1 MASDAGCASGLRGR
15 AGVTLILQDVELDE
29 DSYKVR
35 LLLGY
40 LGLEHRRVPAGA
52 PGTADSVEAD
62 LPCLSD
68 GDLRVRGAEAILGYL
83 ARRYDWRDSWLP
95 ADEPALFGETLTWLS
110 FASRRLRA
118 VGLVDPIFGIVADD
132 PDEVSAARASFRIL
146 DDHLVARGGTGGG
159 WFVGRT
165 PTVADVAIFPAV
177 AMSAASGMELESYP
191 ALRNWLGAMRLLPGF
206 VAPPSTPAGAGEVRH
221 GTPRRLPRPIR
232 GNNVITLPAPH
243 QRPANS
249 AA

>member
-1 MASDAGCASGLRGR
+1 M
-15 AGVTLILQDVELDE
+15 TIILHDVELDE

-40 LGLEHRRVPAGA
+40 LGLEHQRLPAGG
-52 PGTADSVEAD
+52 PGAADAIEAD
-62 LPCLSD
+62 VPCLRD

-83 ARRYDWRDSWLP
+83 ARRYDWRDRWLP

-110 FASRRLRA
+110 FASRRLRG
-118 VGLVDPIFGIVADD
+118 VGLADPIFGLVADD
-132 PDEVSAARASFRIL
+132 PDEVRAARVAFRIL
-146 DDHLVARGGTGGG
+146 DDHLIVRGRAGGS
-159 WFVGRT
+159 WFVGRD

-177 AMSAASGMELESYP
+177 AMSAAAGMDLEPCP
-191 ALRNWLGAMRLLPGF
+191 ALRGWLGAMRLLPGF
-206 VAPPSTPAGAGEVRH
+206 VEPPSMPVATGEGRL
-221 GTPRRLPRPIR
+221 GPPRRQPRPLR
-232 GNNVITLPAPH
+232 TGNVIALPGPQ